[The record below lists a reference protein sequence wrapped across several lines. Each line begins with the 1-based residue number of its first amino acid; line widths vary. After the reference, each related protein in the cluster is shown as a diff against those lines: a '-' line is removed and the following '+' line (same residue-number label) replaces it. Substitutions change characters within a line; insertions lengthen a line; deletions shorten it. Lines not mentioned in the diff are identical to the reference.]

1 MVKFGAGGSP
11 GTSNIFRNLCDLP
24 EIMRHAFFYYFF
36 LAIALT
42 FYGGQV

>member
-1 MVKFGAGGSP
+1 MVQGSP
-11 GTSNIFRNLCDLP
+11 GTSNIIRFFYDLP
-24 EIMRHAFFYYFF
+24 EIMRHAIIYYLF